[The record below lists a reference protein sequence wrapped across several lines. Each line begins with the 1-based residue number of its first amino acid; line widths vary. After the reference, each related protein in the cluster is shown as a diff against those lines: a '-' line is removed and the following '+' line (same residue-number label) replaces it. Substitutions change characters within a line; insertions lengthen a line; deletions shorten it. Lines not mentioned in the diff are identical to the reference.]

1 MPPQLRPLFTTYT
14 ASAGAGKTPSLVAE
28 YLSICLKDE
37 KSLSQY
43 RHILAVTFTNN
54 ATAEMK
60 DRIVQTLNKFAF
72 EKRETWGIQE
82 NAIFDKILEANP
94 HLIKEEGAVVERSRK
109 LLAEILYDYS
119 NFSISTI
126 DSFFQRIVRAFAF
139 ELGISMG
146 YEVEVSLDECFSQC
160 VDMLLNRLSAD
171 NTKLKECIL
180 GLVNEQMGKNGRW
193 RVENTLLEILSTIF
207 GDETAAIPLAA
218 LAENENINT
227 ILLSLQQKLSQ
238 QRRDLEDLARKAA
251 GFWTE
256 KGLTPDNLNGGETGI
271 WACFNHFDVDVE
283 KPYKNVYAVLDKG
296 GIFVKSGEL
305 KGTDID
311 QQISEL
317 FHQLRNEQAAYL
329 KKHTLLGNVKKMML
343 IFDLMGI
350 MDEIRERDNKFFLSD
365 TNYKIN
371 SEVNESDTPFIYEK
385 IGNKYR
391 HFFIDEFQ
399 DTSRMQWENLL
410 PLLQNAL
417 SFPDG
422 QAILFGD
429 VKQAIYR
436 FRNGDSKLLNDLS
449 QTPATQEYNKLI
461 PGDGNC
467 DRRKSVLLDTNFR
480 SFGNIVEF
488 NNLFFEKLPQ
498 LPSFKGGTEKKPS
511 LLKQF
516 YSAYYQDVRQKINPD
531 FSGKGAVCLHFMNA
545 KVDKETYFCEKVVA
559 AVKDA
564 VSAARGFHQRDI
576 AVLTSGNKE
585 GSMLG
590 RELTKAG
597 FSVIS
602 PDSLLLSTS
611 PEVNLI
617 IAALRYVVNDDDILS
632 RFAMANYVLLKNR
645 CDIAKALG
653 KDLENLRHHK
663 KFTEMMNENGVEISW
678 STWNKLPLF
687 SLLTEILKAFGITE
701 SNAFVVALID
711 NALDYLK
718 NKNGELFA
726 FLDWWDT
733 KGSKLAIKSPQGL
746 DAITISTIH
755 RSKGLQYPVVI
766 VPFTQYNKNKLTK
779 GTYWHT
785 PTADDK
791 IDLPYLMLKMNKSLA
806 QIEKG
811 DLYDEEVAMTEM
823 DSLNKIYVAQTRAK
837 KLMHIITGRMKKDS
851 VGGNYNNM
859 LDEFVQL
866 GEKEKW
872 PLRFV
877 QDPNDELCFWWGDPT
892 VNNNDEK
899 VKMEADGALSAMY
912 CAGFNMKQL
921 STHIN
926 KTETTE
932 QAVGNAVHDYLS
944 KLTHFP
950 QTMGEAENWELPAE
964 QLYVDEIKAALKFIA
979 GSEQWKPYFADGLR
993 VLNEVPIL
1001 PTKAILN
1008 EDNKEKA
1015 SRPST
1020 TYRPDRIVL
1029 LENET
1034 VVIDYKT
1041 GHPTEDVKEKY
1052 SRQVE
1057 KYVDLLKAM
1066 GLPDV
1071 KGRIMYIEGF

>member
-1 MPPQLRPLFTTYT
+1 MPPKIQPMFKTYT
-14 ASAGAGKTPSLVAE
+14 ASAGAGKTTSLVAE
-28 YLSICLKDE
+28 YLSICLRDE

-82 NAIFDKILEANP
+82 NAIFDKILEANA
-94 HLIKEEGAVVERSRK
+94 HLKKNESVVIERSRQ

-139 ELGISMG
+139 ELGISMS
-146 YEVEVSLDECFSQC
+146 YEVEVSLDDCFSQC

-171 NTKLKECIL
+171 NPKLKGCIL
-180 GLVNEQMGKNGRW
+180 ALVNEQMKKNGRW

-207 GDETAAIPLAA
+207 EDETAAIPLAA
-218 LAENENINT
+218 LTENENTNA
-227 ILLSLQQKLSQ
+227 ILEDLQQKLLE
-238 QRRDLEDLARKAA
+238 QRRELEKLSKKAA

-256 KGLTPDNLNGGETGI
+256 KGLSPDDLNGGTTGI
-271 WACFNHFDVDVE
+271 WACFNHFEVDVE
-283 KPYKNVYAVLDKG
+283 KPYKNVWKVLDKD
-296 GIFVKSGEL
+296 GIFVRSGKL

-311 QQISEL
+311 RQIAEL
-317 FHQLRNEQAAYL
+317 FHQLCDEQAAYL
-329 KKHTLLGNVKKMML
+329 KKYILLGNVKKMML
-343 IFDLMGI
+343 VFDLMGI
-350 MDEIRERDNKFFLSD
+350 MNEIRERDNKFFLSD

-371 SEVNESDTPFIYEK
+371 SEVKESDTPFIYEK

-399 DTSRMQWENLL
+399 DTSRMQWENLI

-417 SFPDG
+417 SFSDG
-422 QAILFGD
+422 QTILFGD

-449 QTPATQEYNKLI
+449 QTPATQEYKKLI
-461 PGDGNC
+461 PGDENC
-467 DRRKSVLLDTNFR
+467 DRRKSVPLDTNFR
-480 SFGNIVEF
+480 SFGNIVKF
-488 NNLFFEKLPQ
+488 NNCFFEKLPQ
-498 LPSFKGGTEKKPS
+498 LDSFNGGTEKAPS

-516 YSAYYQDVRQKINPD
+516 YSAYYQDVQQKINPD
-531 FSGKGAVCLHFMNA
+531 FAGKGAVCLHFMGA
-545 KVDKETYFCEKVVA
+545 TDDKETYFCEKVIA

-564 VSAARGFHQRDI
+564 VSDARGFHQRDI

-602 PDSLLLSTS
+602 PDSLLLCTS
-611 PEVNLI
+611 PEVNLM
-617 IAALRYVVNDDDILS
+617 IAALRYVVNSDDSLS
-632 RFAMANYVLLKNR
+632 RFVMANYVLRKNGR
-645 CDIAKALG
+645 DIAKALG

-663 KFTEMMNENGVEISW
+663 NFIEMMSENGVEISW
-678 STWNKLPLF
+678 AVWNKLPLF

-718 NKNGELFA
+718 NKNGELSA
-726 FLDWWDT
+726 FLDWWDS
-733 KGSKLAIKSPQGL
+733 KGSKLAIKSPQGV

-766 VPFTQYNKNKLTK
+766 MPFTQYNKTLLTK
-779 GTYWHT
+779 ETYWYA
-785 PTADDK
+785 PAEDDK
-791 IDLPYLMLKMNKSLA
+791 IELPYLMLKMNKTLG

-811 DLYDEEVAMTEM
+811 DLYEEEVAMTEM

-837 KLMHIITGRMKKDS
+837 KLLHIITGRMKKDS
-851 VGGNYNNM
+851 SKGNYNNM

-866 GEKEKW
+866 GEREKW

-877 QDPNDELCFWWGDPT
+877 QDPNDEHCFWWGDTT
-892 VNNNDEK
+892 VNNKDEK
-899 VKMEADGALSAMY
+899 AKKETDDVLSAIY
-912 CAGFNMKQL
+912 CEGFSMKQL

-926 KTETTE
+926 KTETTD

-950 QTMGEAENWELPAE
+950 QCADEVEAWAFPAD

-979 GSEQWKPYFADGLR
+979 GSEEWKPYFADGLR

-1001 PTKAILN
+1001 PTKAILD

-1029 LENET
+1029 LEKET

-1071 KGRIMYIEGF
+1071 KGRIMYIDGF